1 MLVSASAGLGY
12 RLYWAR
18 ELFQTDVVYAGLLV
32 VGITGLVLERVILR
46 TLERYTVQRWGT
58 VRELD

>member
-1 MLVSASAGLGY
+1 
-12 RLYWAR
+12 
-18 ELFQTDVVYAGLLV
+18 VYAGLLV
-32 VGITGLVLERVILR
+32 VGITGLVLERLILR